1 MRRGAGTCNRGQG
14 IPLAGGAVVDMSAQ
28 TGGLVEAERSMRVAP
43 GSLMADID
51 PRLQAGG
58 HEVRI
63 PPSSRAAKTIGG
75 GHVGIGLC
83 TWGILHDIGNTSRVA
98 VISVE
103 LTPRGRPETLGCKPR
118 ASRLRLEHW
127 ASAHRP

>member
-63 PPSSRAAKTIGG
+63 PP
-75 GHVGIGLC
+75 
-83 TWGILHDIGNTSRVA
+83 RVA
-98 VISVE
+98 PLKPSVAGT
-103 LTPRGRPETLGCKPR
+103 LASACALGASCTTSATPP
-118 ASRLRLEHW
+118 ASR
-127 ASAHRP
+127 